1 MGGQLPNDWMTYL
14 EIIIGGE
21 ADLLMCRDNYYNFG
35 KSFEADMAKEGFTQD
50 DIWKVKIWD
59 STYPKE
65 YPVCGYWVI

>member
-50 DIWKVKIWD
+50 DI
-59 STYPKE
+59 
-65 YPVCGYWVI
+65 